1 MSITVRTILN
11 MCMMYSQC
19 NNPTTPSIFPLG
31 NGTEDIVRRYSH
43 PSRLFFFSL
52 HLYEKEDGGQQPQ
65 HSSHQPAAVK
75 TTTDRP
81 IDAVTTEA
89 AAAPS
94 AASPAARKYEFYPGT
109 GVKDDHVS
117 GKYRLWNRPFPF

>member
-1 MSITVRTILN
+1 MDS
-11 MCMMYSQC
+11 
-19 NNPTTPSIFPLG
+19 LG

-52 HLYEKEDGGQQPQ
+52 HLYEKEDGGQQQ
-65 HSSHQPAAVK
+65 HSSQPAAAVK

-89 AAAPS
+89 TAAPS
-94 AASPAARKYEFYPGT
+94 AAPVSTRKYEFYPGT

-117 GKYRLWNRPFPF
+117 